1 MRYVIISLVCAI
13 LYWILDGIVVWNPYA
28 RKLYQAYQTNTKPS
42 FSLPKSLFVYLIY
55 GFAMA
60 GLFLLLYNSLP
71 GETGIVKG
79 ICFGLIAWYFRGFT
93 TVMSQWIFSTVSLKT
108 MGYAAITGVGEAL
121 ILGMFL
127 GLTLKG

>member
-1 MRYVIISLVCAI
+1 MRYVIISWVCGI
-13 LYWILDGIVVWNPYA
+13 LYWILDGIIVWNPYA
-28 RKLYQAYQTNTKPS
+28 RKLYQAYRTNANPS
-42 FSLPKSLFVYLIY
+42 FSLPKSFFVYLVY